1 MKNVLLGL
9 VVATATIFVAGCGK
23 SGTATDTTGSETG
36 TEPEQESAIE
46 EIVETVTGAKQIKAG
61 KKAEEHFSAK
71 SDLARSEDNEH
82 LDEMDLCRGDLL
94 HTSIMRQARKT
105 STRSRHICQRGGS
118 GKDRR
123 MRNLFFS

>member
-1 MKNVLLGL
+1 MKHVLLGL

-61 KKAEEHFSAK
+61 KKAEEKIKAIQDEQTQK
-71 SDLARSEDNEH
+71 LNDALDL
-82 LDEMDLCRGDLL
+82 
-94 HTSIMRQARKT
+94 
-105 STRSRHICQRGGS
+105 
-118 GKDRR
+118 
-123 MRNLFFS
+123 